1 MAREELLEQ
10 FDDVFNTIKGDDQL
24 ILKVLVGMFGNAVNL
39 WDAVHI
45 HITSIYEDRDLDDE
59 VLQYE
64 VENVVDSFRKVID
77 DIVEREL
84 LGSGIDENSN

>member
-1 MAREELLEQ
+1 MTREELLEQ

-24 ILKVLVGMFGNAVNL
+24 ILKVLVGMFGNAGNL
-39 WDAVHI
+39 WDAVHT